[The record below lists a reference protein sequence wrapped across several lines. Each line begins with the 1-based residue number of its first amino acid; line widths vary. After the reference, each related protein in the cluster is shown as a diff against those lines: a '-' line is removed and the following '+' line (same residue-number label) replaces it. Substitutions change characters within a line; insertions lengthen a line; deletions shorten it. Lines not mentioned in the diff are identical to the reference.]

1 MAVFSN
7 NLTIHT
13 GTDFEQT
20 CVLEDGNTNSALNL
34 TGYSGCAKIKKYQSS
49 TTAASFSLAFTNR
62 TGGKVRISM
71 AADTTINLKAGKY
84 FYDVLLNSGSNIER
98 VIEGEV
104 LVKRSVTRS

>member
-1 MAVFSN
+1 MAVFST

-20 CVLEDGNTNSALNL
+20 FLLEDGNSNSALNL
-34 TGYSGCAKIKKYQSS
+34 TGYTGCSRIKRYQSS
-49 TTAASFSLAFTNR
+49 SVAAAFSVAFTSL

-71 AADTTINLKAGKY
+71 GAGSTINLKAGKY
-84 FYDVLLNSGSNIER
+84 FYDLVLNSGSKVER

-104 LVKRSVTRS
+104 LVKRAVTR

>member
-20 CVLEDGNTNSALNL
+20 FLLEDNRTNAALDL

-49 TTAASFSLAFTNR
+49 TTAASFALAFTNR
-62 TGGKVRISM
+62 LGGKVRISM
-71 AADTTINLKAGKY
+71 AANTTINLKAGKY
-84 FYDVLLNSGSNIER
+84 FYDVLLNSGSNVER
-98 VIEGEV
+98 VIEWEV
-104 LVKRSVTRS
+104 LVKRAVTR